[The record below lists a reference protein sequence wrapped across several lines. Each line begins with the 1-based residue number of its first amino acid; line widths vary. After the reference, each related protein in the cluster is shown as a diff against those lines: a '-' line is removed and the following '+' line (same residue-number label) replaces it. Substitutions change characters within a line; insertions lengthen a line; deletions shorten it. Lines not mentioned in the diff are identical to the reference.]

1 MRKMSV
7 TNKETA
13 FPADYV
19 LVSSTDV
26 KGKITFVN
34 DEFCEVAGYTREEL
48 IGKPHNLIRHP
59 DVPPAAFA
67 DLWQN
72 LKQGNN
78 WLGIVKNRSKSGD
91 HYWVSAH
98 VSPLIDAGK
107 VIGYESV
114 RRKATKAESLHAQA
128 FYERINAGKSILPLS
143 VKMTSFFQSS
153 FLPSMIAFAL
163 LLLVSL
169 LGESVL
175 VQGAGVIIAMLGL
188 FSVWQQKKGLDQTLL
203 SIPTESHNVL
213 GQYMYCG
220 AVGAKAAISFAQL
233 HQEAARNTFRHRL
246 LESSKHL
253 TGRAGSVK
261 EGVSVNLKG
270 FALQNSKFDAV
281 AAGGA
286 QMLSSIQEVAQNV
299 NAAAE
304 ATESV
309 CAETRS
315 SQALAEETGSTI
327 RQVYSEINDAKK
339 VVDVLAKESDTIN
352 EVVNSISDIAEQTN
366 LLALNAAIEAA
377 RAGEAGRGFAVVA
390 DEVRA
395 LATRTQQATQNINQ
409 MTEELKRNTEAV
421 LTTIDQGTE
430 VAKQGVDRIERV
442 ALNMTSIEE
451 AIMKIVDMTSQI
463 NVAAHQ
469 QEQVAES
476 LNQQMSEVTELNSKS
491 IGRAENA
498 VVAITAIEEEVYEQ
512 VNLAERF
519 KS

>member
-1 MRKMSV
+1 MRKMSA

-34 DEFCEVAGYTREEL
+34 DEFCEIAGYSREEL
-48 IGKPHNLIRHP
+48 MGQPHNLIRHP
-59 DVPPAAFA
+59 DVPPAVFA
-67 DLWQN
+67 DMWTN
-72 LKQGNN
+72 LKQGNS
-78 WLGIVKNRSKSGD
+78 WLGIVKNRTKSGD

-98 VSPLIDAGK
+98 VSPLIDNGS

-114 RRKATKAESLHAQA
+114 RRKATTAEAVHAQSL
-128 FYERINAGKSILPLS
+128 YERVNGGKSLVPLS
-143 VKMTSFFQSS
+143 VKLASFFQNS
-153 FLPSMIAFAL
+153 FLPSVL
-163 LLLVSL
+163 SLLVLMFISL
-169 LGESVL
+169 GSGVL
-175 VQGAGVIIAMLGL
+175 WAQVVGVLSGL
-188 FSVWQQKKGLDQTLL
+188 FGLLAVWQQSTGLDVTLK
-203 SIPTESHNVL
+203 SIPTESHNLV
-213 GQYMYCG
+213 GQYLYCNK
-220 AVGAKAAISFAQL
+220 VGAKAAISFAQL

-246 LESSKHL
+246 LESSKNL
-253 TGRAGSVK
+253 TVRASTVK
-261 EGVSVNLKG
+261 NGVSVNLKG

-309 CAETRS
+309 CAETRK
-315 SQALAEETGSTI
+315 SQTLAEETGATI

-430 VAKQGVDRIERV
+430 VAKKGVDRIEQV
-442 ALNMTSIEE
+442 AVNMTSIEG

-463 NVAAHQ
+463 NVAAHE
-469 QEQVAES
+469 QEQVAVS
-476 LNQQMSEVTELNSKS
+476 LNQQMSEVTELNTKS

-498 VVAITAIEEEVYEQ
+498 VVAITAIEEEVYDQ

>member
-1 MRKMSV
+1 MRKMSA

-19 LVSSTDV
+19 LVSSTDI

-34 DEFCEVAGYTREEL
+34 DEFCEIAGYAREDL
-48 IGKPHNLIRHP
+48 LGQPHNLIRHP
-59 DVPPAAFA
+59 DVPPAVFA
-67 DLWQN
+67 DMWTN
-72 LKQGNN
+72 LKQGNS
-78 WLGIVKNRSKSGD
+78 WLGIVKNRSENGD

-98 VSPLIDAGK
+98 VSPLIDGGK

-114 RRKATKAESLHAQA
+114 RRKATSDEAVHAQA
-128 FYERINAGKSILPLS
+128 LYNRVNQGKSLIPAS
-143 VKMTSFFQSS
+143 VRLASFFQSS
-153 FLPSMIAFAL
+153 FLPAIFAL
-163 LLLVSL
+163 LALTLVSL
-169 LGESVL
+169 GS
-175 VQGAGVIIAMLGL
+175 GVIWAQVLGAIFGL
-188 FSVWQQKKGLDQTLL
+188 FGLVGVFQQRSGLEATLHT
-203 SIPTESHNVL
+203 IPVESHNVI
-213 GQYMYCG
+213 GQYLYCKK
-220 AVGAKAAISFAQL
+220 VGAKAAISFAQL
-233 HQEAARNTFRHRL
+233 HQEAARSTFRHRL
-246 LESSKHL
+246 MESSKNL
-253 TGRAGSVK
+253 TVRASTVK
-261 EGVSVNLKG
+261 NGVSVNLKG

-286 QMLSSIQEVAQNV
+286 QMLASIQEVAQSV

-327 RQVYSEINDAKK
+327 RRVYSEINDAKK

-421 LTTIDQGTE
+421 LTTIDQGTD
-430 VAKQGVDRIERV
+430 VAKQGVDRIEQV
-442 ALNMTSIEE
+442 ALNMTSIED

-469 QEQVAES
+469 QEQVAEN
-476 LNQQMSEVTELNSKS
+476 LNQQMGEVTDLNKKS
-491 IGRAENA
+491 IGRAENS

-519 KS
+519 KG